1 MNESP
6 SKVKKRIVNEHS
18 YSAPK
23 MSPSKTIKKLSTQV
37 RTLQQKVRR
46 RNKKIKSI
54 KQLLNTLKREQ
65 LVDSEQNALLHNN
78 FGNMAKELFNNQL
91 KNASCSSGQS

>member
-1 MNESP
+1 
-6 SKVKKRIVNEHS
+6 
-18 YSAPK
+18 

-46 RNKKIKSI
+46 QNKKIKSI

-91 KNASCSSGQS
+91 KMSVVQVVNHDDMLMKSNSLP

>member
-23 MSPSKTIKKLSTQV
+23 MSPSKTIKKL
-37 RTLQQKVRR
+37 LVRR
-46 RNKKIKSI
+46 GRRGCRYTYIKV
-54 KQLLNTLKREQ
+54 
-65 LVDSEQNALLHNN
+65 LVASPVGWVENN
-78 FGNMAKELFNNQL
+78 
-91 KNASCSSGQS
+91 

>member
-1 MNESP
+1 
-6 SKVKKRIVNEHS
+6 
-18 YSAPK
+18 

-37 RTLQQKVRR
+37 RTLQQKVQR

-91 KNASCSSGQS
+91 KNASCSSGQSRRYADEIKWVS

>member
-1 MNESP
+1 
-6 SKVKKRIVNEHS
+6 
-18 YSAPK
+18 

-65 LVDSEQNALLHNN
+65 LVDSEQNALLHYN
-78 FGNMAKELFNNQL
+78 FGNMAKVAVQQPTEKCQLF
-91 KNASCSSGQS
+91 KS

>member
-1 MNESP
+1 
-6 SKVKKRIVNEHS
+6 
-18 YSAPK
+18 

-91 KNASCSSGQS
+91 KNASCSSGQSQRYADEIKQFYLDTALLLPKSI